1 MASGKWRMGAVV
13 TLSLML
19 AAPWCQAQTNGAP
32 AQASSAQVPQP
43 ANGGVDWKGVGIG
56 AATLLANVG
65 YIPAKAVYAILGGLG
80 GGAGYALTGGNTQ
93 TADTI
98 WRSALGG
105 DYVLT
110 PAMISGQTPIHFS
123 GPTMTPP
130 DPNASGASAPV
141 SSAAPAPAAMAPNPA
156 PSQAL
161 DTPPSPSLSALGS
174 THITSAPGDAG
185 AGPVR

>member
-13 TLSLML
+13 ALSLML
-19 AAPWCQAQTNGAP
+19 AAPWCQAQTNGNP
-32 AQASSAQVPQP
+32 ADGGGAQVPQP

-65 YIPAKAVYAILGGLG
+65 YIPAKAVYAILGGIG

-110 PAMISGQTPIHFS
+110 PAMISGQAPIHFS

-130 DPNASGASAPV
+130 DPNAINA
-141 SSAAPAPAAMAPNPA
+141 AAPAPAPAANMPANPPA
-156 PSQAL
+156 SQAL
-161 DTPPSPSLSALGS
+161 NSAPSSSLGGLGS

>member
-13 TLSLML
+13 ALSLTL
-19 AAPWCQAQTNGAP
+19 VAPWCQAQSNGTP
-32 AQASSAQVPQP
+32 TEASSAQVPQP

-130 DPNASGASAPV
+130 DPNAVAASPPA
-141 SSAAPAPAAMAPNPA
+141 SSAGAAPAGVAATPPA
-156 PSQAL
+156 SQAL
-161 DTPPSPSLSALGS
+161 NSAPSPSLSGLGS
-174 THITSAPGDAG
+174 THITTVPGDAG
-185 AGPVR
+185 AGPVH